1 MKRTAFGLTIVLAL
15 LFSAV
20 ALTQMVRFTKANPW
34 PPGYFPPP
42 SPYVIIHS
50 PQEREYYNTEP
61 ILLNFTFKANL
72 ELNPSASLFYLLDG
86 KSYRLES
93 IKVEDVKHFVLNE
106 DDFHAGYEGHVLF
119 SNLSDGPH
127 TLIVFAGYADSDGVI
142 NGTIGD
148 SAKVNFTIVPEPF
161 PTTLVVAASGFSV
174 AAIAGAGSLV
184 YFKKRKH

>member
-1 MKRTAFGLTIVLAL
+1 MKRTALALPLMLLL

-34 PPGYFPPP
+34 PPGYFPPA
-42 SPYVIIHS
+42 SPYVIIQS
-50 PQEREYYNTEP
+50 PQEREYHNTEP

-93 IKVEDVKHFVLNE
+93 VKVEDVKYFVLYE

-161 PTTLVVAASGFSV
+161 PTILVATSSGISV
-174 AAIAGAGSLV
+174 AVVGLGLLV